1 MRHSDNGKDK
11 LLPCLAE
18 ESFNYAVGGFA
29 WVELQLAA
37 QDRQHQLVLGG
48 GRDTLPSLSVSR
60 QSLLWIGSHSG
71 QWGSRYLQSNQAGF
85 QNVGQ
90 QTVGKLLI
98 LADFCAACHTAQG
111 VGCEWSIRNAV
122 HVVCG
127 PCMLTRPS
135 KKRGEAWGSPLQC
148 ISYDSSSSLNMNCCS
163 HSPWQ
168 NVFVFPR
175 NSF

>member
-1 MRHSDNGKDK
+1 MARINCFPAQLRNPLIM
-11 LLPCLAE
+11 LLEVLHGQSFSWLLRTDSISWCLE
-18 ESFNYAVGGFA
+18 
-29 WVELQLAA
+29 
-37 QDRQHQLVLGG
+37 G
-48 GRDTLPSLSVSR
+48 GRDTLPSLSVSG

-135 KKRGEAWGSPLQC
+135 KKRGEARGSPLQC